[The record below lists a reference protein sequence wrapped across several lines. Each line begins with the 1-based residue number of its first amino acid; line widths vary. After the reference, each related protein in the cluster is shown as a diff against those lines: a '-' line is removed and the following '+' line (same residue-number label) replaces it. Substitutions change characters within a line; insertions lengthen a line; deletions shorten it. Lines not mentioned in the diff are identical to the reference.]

1 MARKLEEINA
11 GSMADIAF
19 LLLIFFLV
27 TTTMD
32 TDEGIVRVLPQA
44 TPDGWV
50 PPPIP
55 INERDVFEINVNAN
69 NLLLVE
75 GEYVY
80 MDQLEDLTYDF
91 LTNFNNKANLPEMIE
106 VDQAFCNEK
115 ISGIHNTIATTPNM
129 DETTK
134 KFYEGE
140 IKYWESKKQAVEI
153 AGKFRTLP
161 KMAVISLR
169 NDNGTSYETY
179 VQVQDKI
186 QSAINRVR
194 NEWCQKIYGENFTDL
209 REDMVEDQEKIK
221 TIRAI
226 VPQNIVERQPNNL
239 GSY

>member
-32 TDEGIVRVLPQA
+32 TDEGIVRILPQA
-44 TPDGWV
+44 TPPDWT
-50 PPPIP
+50 PPPIE
-55 INERDVFEINVNAN
+55 IHERDVFEINVNAQ

-75 GEYVY
+75 GEYIY

-91 LTNFNNKANLPEMIE
+91 LTNYNNKANLPQMIE
-106 VDQAFCNEK
+106 VDQSYCNQK
-115 ISGIHNTIATTPNM
+115 ISEIRNSIATTPNL
-129 DETTK
+129 DETTR
-134 KFYEGE
+134 KFYESE
-140 IKYWESKKQAVEI
+140 IKYWESKKEAVNI

-169 NDNGTSYETY
+169 NDNGTSYDTY

-186 QSAINRVR
+186 QSAINRLR
-194 NEWCQKIYGENFTDL
+194 NEWCRKIYGKDFTDL
-209 REDMVEDQEKIK
+209 RDDIADDQEKIK

-226 VPQNIVERQPNNL
+226 VPQNIIERQPKNL
-239 GSY
+239 GRY

>member
-32 TDEGIVRVLPQA
+32 SDEGIVRILPQA
-44 TPDGWV
+44 TPPDWT

-55 INERDVFEINVNAN
+55 IHERDVFEINVNAQ

-75 GEYVY
+75 GEYIY
-80 MDQLEDLTYDF
+80 MDQLEELTYDF
-91 LTNFNNKANLPEMIE
+91 LTNYNGKDNLPAMIT
-106 VDQAFCNEK
+106 VNKQVCDSK
-115 ISGIHNTIATTPNM
+115 IAEIRNTIATTPTM

-134 KFYEGE
+134 KFWESE
-140 IKYWESKKQAVEI
+140 IKYWEAKKEAVNV
-153 AGKFRTLP
+153 AGEFRTLP

-169 NDNGTSYETY
+169 NDNGTSYDTY

-186 QSAINRVR
+186 QSAINRLR
-194 NEWCQKIYGENFTDL
+194 NEWCRKVYGKDFTEL
-209 REDMVEDQEKIK
+209 REDMADDQEKIK
-221 TIRAI
+221 IIRAI
-226 VPQNIVERQPNNL
+226 VPQNIIERQPKNL
-239 GSY
+239 GRY